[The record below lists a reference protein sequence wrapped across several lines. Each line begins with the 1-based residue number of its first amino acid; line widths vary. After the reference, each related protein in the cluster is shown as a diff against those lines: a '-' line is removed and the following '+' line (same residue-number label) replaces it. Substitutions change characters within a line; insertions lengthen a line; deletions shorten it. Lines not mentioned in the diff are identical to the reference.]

1 MIVLLTLKPILILFC
16 IIINVFNII
25 LLTMGI
31 KKIITQLDLGATS
44 NPLYINQTTSIN
56 SFYCGVV
63 SIIGLV
69 FLAFYIMNK
78 FSL

>member
-1 MIVLLTLKPILILFC
+1 M
-16 IIINVFNII
+16 
-25 LLTMGI
+25 

-78 FSL
+78 FSVLSNTINYQNYEVKNNPTFSLDEF